1 MTTAPTAVQSALQ
14 GSSAWRLLAA
24 VGLVLGATAFTVQSF
39 VQSTG
44 GEAKDPGQ
52 AADGDADPA
61 LELRTERPFE
71 LTLATER
78 REPIEID
85 ALPLQPCE
93 PRPASAEG

>member
-44 GEAKDPGQ
+44 GEGSGPGQ
-52 AADGDADPA
+52 AAESDTDPA
-61 LELRTERPFE
+61 VELCTQRPFE

-78 REPIEID
+78 LELIEVD
-85 ALPLQPCE
+85 ALRLQPCE
-93 PRPASAEG
+93 PSPASAEG